1 MNENYSRLGFA
12 ARIRRIAVLG
22 VNSEKVAMICE
33 GAVPKDVSYA
43 APAMAASGMA
53 GVACAMAALTPART
67 LSLTELPCGVDG
79 VVAEILTPTLAEDRE
94 LVLRL
99 IEIGFVPGER
109 VRILA
114 QGFPGREPLAVRLG
128 NTVFALRRFEASYV
142 RVSLD
147 AKTSPATAR

>member
-1 MNENYSRLGFA
+1 
-12 ARIRRIAVLG
+12 
-22 VNSEKVAMICE
+22 
-33 GAVPKDVSYA
+33 
-43 APAMAASGMA
+43 
-53 GVACAMAALTPART
+53 MAALTPART